1 MDEIYSNLGLVGLKP
16 KELFKKSLENN
27 FYYGMVD
34 AIEQGFDINDFKDV
48 LYHVTEMKRKLSD
61 DEMYN
66 IVKYINFDKF
76 DSDYLTER
84 ALFLAMFNKPK
95 TLELFLQRGADA
107 KKMSEKK
114 GFFSWYEDSPKIIEV
129 INKYKNIPVIK
140 KENGGII
147 SKFKKYTI
155 FI

>member
-1 MDEIYSNLGLVGLKP
+1 MFIPFEELPKSSKVWIYQS
-16 KELFKKSLENN
+16 E
-27 FYYGMVD
+27 
-34 AIEQGFDINDFKDV
+34 
-48 LYHVTEMKRKLSD
+48 RKLSD

-114 GFFSWYEDSPKIIEV
+114 GFFSWYEDSPEIIEV